1 MRTVT
6 AAARRARYTCGM
18 DSAAF
23 LMHALGSPSLVGA
36 VLPSSRR
43 LAQAMAEATGRASC
57 VIELGAG
64 TGAITTALRQRY
76 PQMPMMAVEMQ
87 PALAERL
94 QGRWD
99 GVEVRC
105 GAAHRVLQH
114 EAPRLPHAT
123 VVVSSLPLRS
133 LPAALCADTIR
144 TLCRF
149 VEAHETR
156 SLVQYTYQPRSPFEL
171 PAGSPLRW
179 HRRQRVWRNLPPAD
193 VWVLR
198 HHSLPAGAH
207 AGRAH

>member
-1 MRTVT
+1 
-6 AAARRARYTCGM
+6 M
-18 DSAAF
+18 DNAAF
-23 LMHALGSPSLVGA
+23 LMHALGRPALVGA

-43 LAQAMAEATGRASC
+43 LAQSMAEAIGRTSC

-76 PQMPMMAVEMQ
+76 PRQPMLVVEMQ

-105 GAAHRVLQH
+105 GTAHQVLQH
-114 EAPRLPHAT
+114 EAARLPHAT

-133 LPAALCADTIR
+133 LPKPLRADTVR
-144 TLCRF
+144 TLCQF
-149 VEAHETR
+149 VEAHEAR
-156 SLVQYTYQPRSPFEL
+156 RLVQYTYQPRSPFEL

-179 HRRQRVWRNLPPAD
+179 QRHQRVWRNLPPAD
-193 VWVLR
+193 VWVLQR
-198 HHSLPAGAH
+198 APAAPVND
-207 AGRAH
+207 